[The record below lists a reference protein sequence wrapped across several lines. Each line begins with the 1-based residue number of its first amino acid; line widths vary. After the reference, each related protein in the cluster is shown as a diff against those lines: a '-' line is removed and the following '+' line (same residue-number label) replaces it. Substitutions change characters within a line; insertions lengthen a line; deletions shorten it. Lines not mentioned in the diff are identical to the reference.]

1 MKIFGFAPRESAF
14 LRRLTPEWRIQ
25 KFLDDIAYDLAGA
38 SSRSPRRV
46 LRERSAQCLDG
57 ALFAAAALRLQGED
71 DLWEIGAHLVRV
83 RHFALLTPAMRR
95 DLGPVDR
102 RLFEAGKLGRKTV

>member
-1 MKIFGFAPRESAF
+1 
-14 LRRLTPEWRIQ
+14 
-25 KFLDDIAYDLAGA
+25 
-38 SSRSPRRV
+38 
-46 LRERSAQCLDG
+46 
-57 ALFAAAALRLQGED
+57 LQGED